1 MKYYPAIIFVL
12 FCTSCGGD
20 ANEADIRSFQ
30 IADSLFQRH
39 TSDYF
44 KEADSLC
51 RQMNDTQLPY
61 WVDSLLQQR
70 RKEVEMLR
78 K

>member
-1 MKYYPAIIFVL
+1 MKYNLAIIFVL
-12 FCTSCGGD
+12 LFTSCGGD
-20 ANEADIRSFQ
+20 ANETDIRSFQ
-30 IADSLFQRH
+30 IADSLFQRQ

-44 KEADSLC
+44 KEADSMC
-51 RQMNDTQLPY
+51 RQMNETQLQY